1 MKMSRTAIKELT
13 AAYRAVL
20 KRAMLAS
27 MGIAIATPTLADT
40 VANYDGITDAINNL
54 ADSVAIDFTGN
65 INAGDS
71 NLIIPVGKNIVID
84 GAGFSYAGQD
94 FVSGPLVKE
103 EETTYYKFK
112 YVNDAGETEYMY
124 TTQQSISV
132 GTDVWFTP
140 DMAGEPKKINH
151 RYGTFVG
158 FDGQNSDIVYT
169 RYRDGDAVNSK
180 GIQVYAFKDADGN
193 ILYSKYETDW
203 SPTSFFTDKSLATA
217 TRVNNIMSI
226 TPNGDGTFT
235 FAMAGGI
242 ANATT
247 TAVAKPYIKYSVG
260 EKEFYVA
267 PDTDMSADM
276 DVSAL
281 PTLGDGTETT
291 RLVHNSDGSV
301 YLTQGG
307 AIKVDSGAT
316 LALNDITIQNIYTR
330 TKGGALHLLGK
341 ITGGENINFVSNR
354 ATSEGGAIY
363 ADKNAV
369 VSMGDNI
376 SFVSNYTKANGGA
389 ISIYSNASVSLGDN
403 AAFIGN
409 SADGSL
415 GRGGAVML
423 NTTSAS
429 FTVGDNAVFADNYS
443 TKKGGAIYAY
453 ASTEAKAA
461 TVKIGENAL
470 FKNNIAYV
478 EFGGALYLSKFA
490 YFELGAG
497 ATFIGNQAGMMGGA
511 IAYTSVLS
519 DLNLDGATFAG
530 NSAQQA
536 GAILFGDADTEI
548 DKNLN
553 ITGSLFS
560 ENIAVGATQEID
572 GVLWDMSA
580 GGAILVNSKGT
591 GMLTVSDSVFSGNS
605 STAAGGAIGQ
615 TDGST
620 ATIEITNSDFV
631 GNQTGAEG
639 GAINSDA
646 VLKITGGRFVGN
658 QTVDTNVDEEKPLY
672 SAGGGGAIFLYDQS
686 NTTVTGGAEFSGNSA
701 GTYGGAIATRINAS
715 AVKSSLTIDG
725 AIFTGNTAGFNG
737 GAIYNTVAMT
747 LMGDNA
753 FTGNTAGG
761 VANDIHNIGTMTIAS
776 GTTTIDGGI
785 TGDGALTIADGA
797 TLNIG
802 TTTVQQKELTLDGTV
817 GATIIGANNYGK
829 LLAETYKGNGK
840 VSLNVATTGTYNIF
854 GENANEY
861 TVVDAGVIYDVTKG
875 DNGAVTIATKKV
887 EEIAKDTGLT
897 GTAAN
902 MVAALAN
909 VDNDLANIAS
919 LNVQQA
925 LRNRDTDYI
934 ETESAKAN
942 PVDKPVVQSVAQ
954 SVQGAVMTLAANRMA
969 GAPSEGTMGRSGGDL
984 SDADY
989 GVWAQG
995 MFNKSKFN
1003 GQFNGYTRGVSAG
1016 FDALIDKQYT
1026 IGLGYAFGHS
1036 DVHANGGRDTEI
1048 DSNSIFAYAQY
1059 KPSEWFVNA
1068 ALNYTMSKYNETVD
1082 AFGVRLESDYDTD
1095 AFGGQVMTG
1104 YDFASGLTP
1113 EVGLRYLHVSQDSY
1127 NNGLNH
1133 VSSDD
1138 TDFLTGIAG
1147 MKYRFAIEN
1156 DSVINWFPELRAAA
1170 TYDFVSDKAMSTVTM
1185 PGAASYV
1192 VDGDRLSRFGG
1203 EFGIGLTAEYNGLE
1217 ISLVY
1222 DLNLHKDYTS
1232 QTGMAKFRYE
1242 F

>member
-20 KRAMLAS
+20 KHAFIAAMGAMVVIGGAS
-27 MGIAIATPTLADT
+27 ADDTKTRLVVDVDATE
-40 VANYDGITDAINNL
+40 NL
-54 ADSVAIDFTGN
+54 AGVHDGYISTENGSVAQVLGVLN
-65 INAGDS
+65 VS
-71 NLIIPVGKNIVID
+71 D
-84 GAGFSYAGQD
+84 GAQFTNNKTDRNGGAIFN
-94 FVSGPLVKE
+94 SGTL
-103 EETTYYKFK
+103 
-112 YVNDAGETEYMY
+112 
-124 TTQQSISV
+124 
-132 GTDVWFTP
+132 
-140 DMAGEPKKINH
+140 
-151 RYGTFVG
+151 
-158 FDGQNSDIVYT
+158 
-169 RYRDGDAVNSK
+169 
-180 GIQVYAFKDADGN
+180 
-193 ILYSKYETDW
+193 
-203 SPTSFFTDKSLATA
+203 
-217 TRVNNIMSI
+217 
-226 TPNGDGTFT
+226 
-235 FAMAGGI
+235 
-242 ANATT
+242 
-247 TAVAKPYIKYSVG
+247 
-260 EKEFYVA
+260 
-267 PDTDMSADM
+267 
-276 DVSAL
+276 
-281 PTLGDGTETT
+281 TLGDGVSFTG
-291 RLVHNSDGSV
+291 NSAKFGGAVWNDGKMEIAAGTKFVGNNSKHSAGALYNSSTGTLGDLIGV
-301 YLTQGG
+301 IFENNTAVFGG
-307 AIKVDSGAT
+307 AINNSKTSTG
-316 LALNDITIQNIYTR
+316 I
-330 TKGGALHLLGK
+330 KGGTIDL
-341 ITGGENINFVSNR
+341 I
-354 ATSEGGAIY
+354 SE
-363 ADKNAV
+363 
-369 VSMGDNI
+369 SH
-376 SFVSNYTKANGGA
+376 
-389 ISIYSNASVSLGDN
+389 
-403 AAFIGN
+403 FIGN
-409 SADGSL
+409 SAGS
-415 GRGGAVML
+415 
-423 NTTSAS
+423 NQ
-429 FTVGDNAVFADNYS
+429 
-443 TKKGGAIYAY
+443 GGAIRNQGTI
-453 ASTEAKAA
+453 S
-461 TVKIGENAL
+461 KIEKSVFDSNVAGN
-470 FKNNIAYV
+470 
-478 EFGGALYLSKFA
+478 GGAINNGTLGSVVEGIYQTKFINNTA
-490 YFELGAG
+490 VVGPAQQGGAITNAGHIGIIDETVFESNRAG
-497 ATFIGNQAGMMGGA
+497 KIGGA
-511 IAYTSVLS
+511 IANVTPQ
-519 DLNLDGATFAG
+519 N
-530 NSAQQA
+530 N
-536 GAILFGDADTEI
+536 
-548 DKNLN
+548 
-553 ITGSLFS
+553 GSGLAKV
-560 ENIAVGATQEID
+560 NIA
-572 GVLWDMSA
+572 
-580 GGAILVNSKGT
+580 NST
-591 GMLTVSDSVFSGNS
+591 
-605 STAAGGAIGQ
+605 
-615 TDGST
+615 
-620 ATIEITNSDFV
+620 
-631 GNQTGAEG
+631 
-639 GAINSDA
+639 
-646 VLKITGGRFVGN
+646 
-658 QTVDTNVDEEKPLY
+658 
-672 SAGGGGAIFLYDQS
+672 
-686 NTTVTGGAEFSGNSA
+686 
-701 GTYGGAIATRINAS
+701 
-715 AVKSSLTIDG
+715 
-725 AIFTGNTAGFNG
+725 FTGNVAGESG
-737 GAIYNTVAMT
+737 GAIYNATGGAVT
-747 LMGDNA
+747 LAGENT
-753 FTGNTAGG
+753 FTGNMAGG
-761 VANDIHNIGTMTIAS
+761 VGNDIHNLGKLAVTG

-817 GATIIGANNYGK
+817 GATIVGANNYGK

-861 TVVDAGVIYDVTKG
+861 TVVDAGAIYDVTKG

-887 EEIAKDTGLT
+887 EEIAAGAGLT
-897 GTAAN
+897 NTAAN
-902 MVAALAN
+902 TVAALAN

-925 LRNRDTDYI
+925 LRNGDTDYI

-969 GAPSEGTMGRSGGDL
+969 GAPSAGTMGRSGGDL

-1068 ALNYTMSKYNETVD
+1068 ALNYTMSKYTETVD
-1082 AFGVRLESDYDTD
+1082 AFGVRLKSDYDTD

-1113 EVGLRYLHVSQDSY
+1113 EIGLRYLHVTQDSY